1 MFGGRAAHAAVLR
14 SGAIVE
20 QGKDLR
26 VLVVLEAD
34 TIVVTMPGTIYSVSY
49 RKLHDT
55 PWLVASDL
63 RDDPDSS
70 INKST
75 FRARAWTAANDKAR
89 ELGWI
94 V

>member
-1 MFGGRAAHAAVLR
+1 ME
-14 SGAIVE
+14 SNSN
-20 QGKDLR
+20 DLR

-34 TIVVTMPGTIYSVSY
+34 TIVVTMPGTSYSISY

-55 PWLVASDL
+55 PLLVTTDI
-63 RDDPDSS
+63 RDDPGSPIS
-70 INKST
+70 KHT
-75 FRARAWTAANDKAR
+75 FRAPAWVAANDKAR

>member
-1 MFGGRAAHAAVLR
+1 MGSRRAAHAHLR

-20 QGKDLR
+20 QRNDLR

-34 TIVVTMPGTIYSVSY
+34 TIVVTMPGTSYSASY
-49 RKLHDT
+49 RKPHGT
-55 PWLVASDL
+55 PWLVASDM
-63 RDDPDSS
+63 RDDFNSP
-70 INKST
+70 INRFT
-75 FRARAWTAANDKAR
+75 FRERAWTAAKDKAR